1 MKKILTFIFT
11 IFLSLS
17 FQVQSVEIEII
28 TDKPGTGKKII
39 QHSWVQLEYTGSF
52 ENGKVFDTNIGKDRP
67 LVVQMSMKE
76 VIPGFEQ
83 GIIGT
88 TKGTKRKI
96 KIPAELAY
104 GKKGGGDIIPP
115 NTDLIFEFEV
125 IDVLDPSYK
134 SVSSDEL
141 IEMIENN
148 AVALDIR
155 TEEEWDK
162 TGVIKGSFPETA
174 FDKNGKFQVYV
185 MDKIR
190 ALAAAQS
197 QNVNLIF
204 ISHDGE
210 TASMLANSFS
220 EDLGFTNVSVL
231 EGGILQWLKESIKL
245 FSHKKDY

>member
-1 MKKILTFIFT
+1 MKKILTLIFT
-11 IFLSLS
+11 IFISLS

-67 LVVQMSMKE
+67 LVVQMGMKE

-104 GKKGGGDIIPP
+104 GKKGGGDVIPP

-141 IEMIENN
+141 IDMIENN

-197 QNVNLIF
+197 QDVNLIF

-220 EDLGFTNVSVL
+220 EDLGFTNISVL
-231 EGGILQWLKESIKL
+231 KG
-245 FSHKKDY
+245 

>member
-17 FQVQSVEIEII
+17 FHVQSVEIEII

-134 SVSSDEL
+134 SVSPDEL
-141 IEMIENN
+141 IDMIENN

-190 ALAAAQS
+190 ALAASQS
-197 QNVNLIF
+197 QDVNLIF

-231 EGGILQWLKESIKL
+231 EGGILQWLKESKKL

>member
-1 MKKILTFIFT
+1 MKKIFSFFI
-11 IFLSLS
+11 IIILS
-17 FQVQSVEIEII
+17 FNLKVVSAEIEII
-28 TDKPGTGKKII
+28 TDKPGDGKKII
-39 QHSWVQLEYTGSF
+39 YHSWVQLEYTGSF

-67 LVVQMSMKE
+67 LVVQMGMKE

-104 GKKGGGDIIPP
+104 GKKGGGEIIPP

-141 IEMIENN
+141 IDMIENN

-190 ALAAAQS
+190 ALAASQS
-197 QNVNLIF
+197 QDVNLIF

-231 EGGILQWLKESIKL
+231 EGGILQWLKESKKL

>member
-1 MKKILTFIFT
+1 MKKILILICT

-141 IEMIENN
+141 IDMIENN

-190 ALAAAQS
+190 ALAASQS
-197 QNVNLIF
+197 QDVNLIF

-231 EGGILQWLKESIKL
+231 KGGILKWLKEDRKL

>member
-1 MKKILTFIFT
+1 
-11 IFLSLS
+11 
-17 FQVQSVEIEII
+17 
-28 TDKPGTGKKII
+28 
-39 QHSWVQLEYTGSF
+39 
-52 ENGKVFDTNIGKDRP
+52 
-67 LVVQMSMKE
+67 MSMKE

-141 IEMIENN
+141 IDMIENN

-190 ALAAAQS
+190 ALAASQS
-197 QNVNLIF
+197 QDVNLIF

-231 EGGILQWLKESIKL
+231 EGGILQWLKESKKL

>member
-67 LVVQMSMKE
+67 LVVQMTMKE

-141 IEMIENN
+141 IDMIENN

-190 ALAAAQS
+190 ALAASQS
-197 QNVNLIF
+197 QDVNLIF

-231 EGGILQWLKESIKL
+231 EGGILQWLKESKKL